1 MDKDWNSTLSEY
13 IPRFINA
20 NTELD
25 YEVATLEIIGDIQD
39 SHANLWGGNDKIQE
53 AKGTFYAPVHVKF
66 IENQLVVDDYFE
78 DERSKASGLMM
89 STS

>member
-39 SHANLWGGNDKIQE
+39 SHFSVQVLW
-53 AKGTFYAPVHVKF
+53 
-66 IENQLVVDDYFE
+66 
-78 DERSKASGLMM
+78 
-89 STS
+89 